1 VAALAAD
8 AEAIRLGETL
18 GSGLTTVIMFSFSAW
33 VHYLRGDSGTAR
45 AHAQRNLALS
55 EAHGFAAWNDGLP
68 VLACIAADSGGDVWE
83 TLRQFIASPGRA
95 AWRNVVSLCLLAE
108 ALGRL
113 GESGRGLEALDLI
126 PEPHRTIIL
135 AAEVERVRGALLLHR
150 GQLGE
155 AELRFRRAL
164 ELARQ
169 RQERSLELRAATS
182 LARLLDGRGKRDE
195 ARALLDPVYR
205 WFTEGFDTKDL
216 REARALLDT
225 LA

>member
-1 VAALAAD
+1 
-8 AEAIRLGETL
+8 
-18 GSGLTTVIMFSFSAW
+18 MFSFSAW
-33 VHYLRGDSGTAR
+33 VHYLRGDNRAAR
-45 AHAQRNLALS
+45 ELAHRNLALS

-68 VLACIAADSGGDVWE
+68 VLACVAADNGGDVWD
-83 TLRQFIASPGRA
+83 TLRQFLASPGRA

-113 GESGRGLEALDLI
+113 GDSGRGLEALDMI
-126 PEPHRTIIL
+126 PELHRTIIF
-135 AAEVERVRGALLLHR
+135 APEIERVRGALLLER
-150 GQLGE
+150 GEPGE
-155 AELRFRRAL
+155 AEPCFRRAL

-195 ARALLDPVYR
+195 AHAVLDPVYR
-205 WFTEGFDTKDL
+205 WFTEGFDTKDV

-225 LA
+225 IA